1 MSEKD
6 NKKTEQKSLDTFSEK
21 DAGTKNLTLSDM
33 MQMRGQPLAQ
43 RVSTFS
49 EFEHNQYSNQELLY
63 MREICS
69 SADRVVKIKDPYTN
83 EIKDMLMF
91 GSNNYLGFANHPYIK
106 KRVNEAVEKYGTG
119 IGGPPLLNGTTSL
132 HTELQEKLARLK
144 RKEECLIYSSG
155 YSTNIG
161 WVSVLMERKDLI
173 FFDQYSHASFIDGLR
188 MNKIRAKSFKHNDI
202 QNLREKLE
210 KSVKNKDPK
219 ADIYVI
225 TEGVFSMD
233 GDVAKLNEIL
243 KLKEEFGFYLI
254 VDDAHGL
261 GVVGEN
267 GHGIH
272 EYFNLGKDDIDIIMG
287 TFSKALAVTGGFV
300 AGNRDIIHYL
310 RWLSRPYMFSAS
322 LPPTVIMSVLAGL
335 ELLEKE
341 KWRNKRLKE
350 NTQYLVDKLHQ
361 NGIDV
366 NTDSAMVCVIVP
378 EDVNIR
384 KAGKKLHDLGIFV
397 NSIEFPAVPRELQRF
412 RINMM
417 TNHTKEDIKYLVEC
431 LVKVLGY

>member
-6 NKKTEQKSLDTFSEK
+6 YKNAMKLYENSVGENKLE
-21 DAGTKNLTLSDM
+21 TKNLTLSDM
-33 MQMRGQPLAQ
+33 IQMRGKPLEQ
-43 RVSTFS
+43 RITTFS
-49 EFEHNQYSNQELLY
+49 EFEASQYSKKELLY

-69 SADRVVKIKDPYTN
+69 SAGRVVKVKDPYTN
-83 EIKDMLMF
+83 EIKEMLMF
-91 GSNNYLGFANHPYIK
+91 GSNNYLGFANHPYIRQK
-106 KRVNEAVEKYGTG
+106 VNEASKEYGTG

-132 HTELQEKLARLK
+132 HIELQNKLAEIK
-144 RKEECLIYSSG
+144 NKDESLIYSSG
-155 YSTNIG
+155 YNTNIG
-161 WVSVLMERKDLI
+161 WVSVLMEKKDLI

-210 KSVKNKDPK
+210 KSIEQKDPK
-219 ADIYVI
+219 ADIFVI

-233 GDVAKLNEIL
+233 GDIAKLDEIL
-243 KLKEEFGFYLI
+243 KLKEEYGFYLI

-272 EYFNLGKDDIDIIMG
+272 EHFHLGKDDIDVIMG

-300 AGNRDIIHYL
+300 AANRGIIHYL
-310 RWLSRPYMFSAS
+310 KWLSRPYMFSAS
-322 LPPTVIMSVLAGL
+322 LPPTTIMAVLSGL

-341 KWRNKRLKE
+341 KWRNKTLKE
-350 NTQYLVDKLHQ
+350 NTQYLVDTLNNK
-361 NGIDV
+361 GFPV
-366 NTDSAMVCVIVP
+366 KTESAMVCVIVP
-378 EDVNIR
+378 EHINIR
-384 KAGKKLHDLGIFV
+384 SAGKKLHDLGVFV

-412 RINMM
+412 RINIM
-417 TNHTKEDIKYLVEC
+417 TNHTKEDIDYLVDC
-431 LVKVLGY
+431 LLKVLKD